1 MNIPSLM
8 IPRGK
13 ERQLTIRKMT
23 FIFEDATRDDKRKI
37 KDDLKYD
44 KTVYIDTNKVKSEE
58 QFTPPSP

>member
-23 FIFEDATRDDKRKI
+23 FIFEDAIRDDKRKI

-44 KTVYIDTNKVKSEE
+44 KTVYNYTNKI
-58 QFTPPSP
+58 TRMMN